1 MIAAAYYSPTY
12 HPPFV
17 AGGRVSDAYDRR
29 VLSTYLDEYLGDFVF
44 DACQPFHL
52 HVARDGSTVDVL
64 QAGHRDDYV
73 AAIDALPLEQSPE
86 VRHNT
91 PHHTLLNSCTHC
103 TTTPPALR
111 SIRKACRRCRQ
122 LMHSMS

>member
-1 MIAAAYYSPTY
+1 MIAAPYYSPTY

-52 HVARDGSTVDVL
+52 HMARDGSTIDVL

-91 PHHTLLNSCTHC
+91 PSSTPVHIVQRHRQHC
-103 TTTPPALR
+103 GPSEKHADDAG
-111 SIRKACRRCRQ
+111 K
-122 LMHSMS
+122 

>member
-1 MIAAAYYSPTY
+1 VIAAPYYSPTY

-52 HVARDGSTVDVL
+52 HVARDGSTIDVL

-91 PHHTLLNSCTHC
+91 PHPPQLLFTLHKRHRQHC
-103 TTTPPALR
+103 GPSEKHADNAG
-111 SIRKACRRCRQ
+111 K
-122 LMHSMS
+122 